1 MPMICDEF
9 ISKMD
14 ITEERFR
21 ALEDNA
27 NENLPNWKAK
37 REMNEKKK
45 KKSNRIPRNNKNT
58 KYQ

>member
-27 NENLPNWKAK
+27 NENFPNWKAK
-37 REMNEKKK
+37 RERNERKKK
-45 KKSNRIPRNNKNT
+45 KEQNI
-58 KYQ
+58 QE